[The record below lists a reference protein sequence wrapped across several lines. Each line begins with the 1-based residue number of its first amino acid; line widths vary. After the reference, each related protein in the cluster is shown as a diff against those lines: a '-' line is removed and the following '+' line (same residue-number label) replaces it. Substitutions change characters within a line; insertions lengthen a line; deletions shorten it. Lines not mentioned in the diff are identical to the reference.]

1 MPIRNVPFWLD
12 RVPKTRRPAFPRL
25 RGDLDTSVVI
35 VGGGL
40 TGCAC
45 AWSFAAAGVKV
56 VLLEAE
62 SIGGG
67 GTAGSAGLIREDF
80 DASFRD
86 TASAHGLRAA
96 RSLWQAMRRASL
108 DFPAALR
115 RLGVKCDL
123 SPLDLLTVARRDPET
138 ARLLQREY
146 QSRRDA
152 GLDHS
157 WLKPVAVTRDAA
169 IESGGAIRTR
179 GFSLDPYRA
188 CLGLASASVSRGAAI
203 YERSQVRR
211 VRAGRKQVEIT
222 TATGTL
228 RAEAVLV
235 ATSAPLAD
243 LRALRRHLKGLD
255 SYAVVTQPMP
265 AAIRR
270 ELGRRSSALGD
281 VDAPPHLLRWLKDER
296 VLFSGAAQ
304 PVVADRAR
312 AKALTQ
318 RTGQLMYELS
328 VLYPAIS
335 GLQPEWAWDATHY
348 ETVDRLPFVGLH
360 RNFPRHLFAMGASRH
375 GVGFAWLAARI
386 LLRQYQG
393 EAAKGDDLFG
403 FSRVL

>member
-25 RGDLDTSVVI
+25 RGAVDTSVVI

-56 VLLEAE
+56 VLLEGE
-62 SIGGG
+62 SIGSGA
-67 GTAGSAGLIREDF
+67 TAGSAGLMREDF
-80 DASFRD
+80 DASFRE
-86 TASAHGLRAA
+86 TVSAHGLRAA

-123 SPLDLLTVARRDPET
+123 APLDLLTIARRDPEP

-157 WLKPVAVTRDAA
+157 WLRPAAVTRDAA
-169 IESGGAIRTR
+169 IESGGAVRTR

-188 CLGLASASVSRGAAI
+188 CLGLASASVSRGAAV

-211 VRAGRKQVEIT
+211 IRGGRKQVEVT
-222 TATGTL
+222 TATGTV

-235 ATSAPLAD
+235 ATSAPLGD

-255 SYAVVTQPMP
+255 SYAVVTEPMP
-265 AAIRR
+265 AAVRR
-270 ELGRRSSALGD
+270 EVGRRAAALGD
-281 VDAPPHLLRWLKDER
+281 LEAPPHLLRWLKDER
-296 VLFSGAAQ
+296 VLFSGADQ
-304 PVVADRAR
+304 PVVPDRAK

-335 GLQPEWAWDATHY
+335 GLQPEWAWQATHY

-375 GVGFAWLAARI
+375 GAGFAWLAARI

-393 EAAKGDDLFG
+393 EAVKGDELFG